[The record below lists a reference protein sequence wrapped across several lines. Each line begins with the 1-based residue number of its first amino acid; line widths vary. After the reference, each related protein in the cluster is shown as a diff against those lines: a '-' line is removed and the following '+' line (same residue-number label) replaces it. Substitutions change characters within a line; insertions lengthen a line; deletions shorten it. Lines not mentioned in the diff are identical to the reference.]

1 MRLSSVLR
9 MAAVLPVAG
18 LLLAACGGGG
28 GGSVGG
34 GPTVTLSGK
43 ASFDLVPSNGAQG
56 ALNYNAISAKPVRG
70 AVVDVIGADGD
81 TLLASTS
88 TDEQGAY
95 SVQVPAN
102 RAIRV
107 RVRAQSIA
115 SGPGAKWEVS
125 VRDNTQGNAIYAME
139 SPPFGS
145 EAADT
150 TRDVHAP
157 SGWGGR
163 RYTGQRVAGPFAIL
177 DTVQQAMAK
186 VRTVAPDA
194 SFPPLRLF
202 WSADNVPASGSVAQG
217 QIGTTSYT
225 NDSAGAAIFVL
236 GKEDV
241 DTDEYDDSVI
251 AHEWGHYYQHAFSRD
266 DSPGGPHG
274 FNDRLDQRLAFS
286 EGWGNAWSGMVL
298 GKSHYTD
305 SLGPGQGPGTDLD
318 LSAGGPSPA
327 GWYREASIQSVL
339 WRLHSLHGFAPIHQ
353 AMSGPLRTTPA
364 LTTIH
369 SFAAAYGA
377 VLPSS
382 RSELSALLAGQAISG
397 VTNDPWG
404 SQENNDGGLPNLVLP
419 LYKGLTVGAPFSGAC
434 VSNAFGSDNKLGS
447 FVYLRYTIQ
456 TAGRYNVSVS
466 GQGNVDPDFDVYAGA
481 RLASA
486 TGLGASESL
495 AVSLPAGDV
504 VVALQDANN
513 SSDRT
518 CFQINVHP

>member
-1 MRLSSVLR
+1 MQSCVLR
-9 MAAVLPVAG
+9 MASVLPAAC
-18 LLLAACGGGG
+18 LLLVACGGGG
-28 GGSVGG
+28 GGSTGG
-34 GPTVTLSGK
+34 GPAVTLRGK
-43 ASFDLVPSNGAQG
+43 ASFDLVPSNGGQG
-56 ALNYNAISAKPVRG
+56 ALNYAAISAKPVRG
-70 AVVDVIGADGD
+70 AVVDVIEASAD
-81 TLLASTS
+81 TVLASTS

-102 RAIRV
+102 SAIRV
-107 RVRAQSIA
+107 RVRAQSTG

-139 SPPFGS
+139 SPPFASGP
-145 EAADT
+145 ADT

-157 SGWGGR
+157 SGWGGN
-163 RYTGQRVAGPFAIL
+163 RYTGARVAGPFAIL

-186 VRTVAPDA
+186 VRTVAPAA

-202 WSADNVPASGSVAQG
+202 WSPDNVPTGGSVALG

-225 NDSAGAAIFVL
+225 NDSAGAAIYVL

-305 SLGPGQGPGTDLD
+305 SLGARQGPGTDMD
-318 LSAGGPSPA
+318 LSAGAPSPA
-327 GWYREASIQSVL
+327 GWYREASVQSVL
-339 WRLHSLHGFAPIHQ
+339 WRLHSLHGFAPFHQ
-353 AMSGPLRTTPA
+353 AMSGPLRTTRA

-369 SFAAAYGA
+369 SFAAAYAA
-377 VLPSS
+377 VLPPS
-382 RSELSALLAGQAISG
+382 RSELSSLLAGQDISG
-397 VTNDPWG
+397 VTDDPWG
-404 SQENNDGGLPNLVLP
+404 SQESNDGGLPNLVLP
-419 LYKGLTVGAPFSGAC
+419 LYKRPTVGAPFNEAC
-434 VSNAFGSDNKLGS
+434 VSNSVGPDNKLGS
-447 FVYLRYTIQ
+447 FVYLRYTIPA
-456 TAGRYNVSVS
+456 AGRYNVSIN
-466 GQGNVDPDFDVYAGA
+466 GPGNSDPDFNVYAGA
-481 RLASA
+481 RVASA
-486 TGLGASESL
+486 TDLGTSESL

-504 VVALQDANN
+504 VVALHDANN
-513 SSDRT
+513 SSTKT
-518 CFQINVHP
+518 CFNINVHP